1 VQSERESIDGVFDP
15 VAAPRCQA
23 RPAAFAEVR
32 EPDDGLCAATANRLV
47 RFDGLDVPVCR
58 MHEATYARWND
69 ETVAVQRWG
78 WGAWTASGL
87 AAIAAA
93 AALISSMP

>member
-1 VQSERESIDGVFDP
+1 VQSERESINGVFDP

-23 RPAAFAEVR
+23 KPAAFSQAQD
-32 EPDDGLCAATANRLV
+32 PDDELCAATANRLV

-58 MHEATYARWND
+58 MHEATYVRWND
-69 ETVAVQRWG
+69 EAVAVASWSWG
-78 WGAWTASGL
+78 TWTVSAL